1 MSFVIAGRDTTAV
14 AMSWVFWELTQH
26 ADVCE
31 RVVEEIDR
39 VLQGESPTYDDVT
52 NKMPYMQAV
61 IKEALRLHA
70 PIPQDN
76 KTAVRDDVLPDGT
89 HIPAGATVVYRIYV
103 MGRLESIWPNAL
115 KFDPDRWL
123 TSDPAPSAYKY
134 PVFNAGPRLCL
145 GMRLGLTETAM
156 LTAMVLQKYK
166 ITMSPGQTG
175 DYLMSV
181 SLVLKGGLKVRAARR

>member
-1 MSFVIAGRDTTAV
+1 MMSFVIAGRDTTAS
-14 AMSWVFWELTQH
+14 ALSWVFWELTQH

-61 IKEALRLHA
+61 IKETMRLHP
-70 PIPQDN
+70 PIPMVFIKYVVNFRFDQRIPFLQDTKMAIN
-76 KTAVRDDVLPDGT
+76 DDTLPDGT
-89 HIPAGATVVYRIYV
+89 HIPAGANVVYRIYV

-166 ITMSPGQTG
+166 ITASPGG
-175 DYLMSV
+175 SI
-181 SLVLKGGLKVRAARR
+181 